1 MKHAIKKEIEVLAE
15 EVDETVTPSE
25 PVVETV
31 EVDEEVFGDSVSV
44 CSKNGVTVRV
54 YSKELH
60 GKSFKKLAEEFA
72 SKRGLTVK

>member
-1 MKHAIKKEIEVLAE
+1 MKNNNTKPVEE
-15 EVDETVTPSE
+15 EV
-25 PVVETV
+25 VVET
-31 EVDEEVFGDSVSV
+31 EEVVAPSEEVVVEEEVSGDSVSV